1 MAAVID
7 WRLGAA
13 APTGLSE
20 EQSAYR
26 DAARDFARAQLAPHA
41 AQWDA
46 HSTFPREAIA
56 EAGEL
61 GFCGLYVDEAA
72 GGSGLSRLDA
82 AIVFEEL
89 AAADPST
96 AAFISIH
103 NMATWMFAAHA
114 GEAVRA
120 QWSADLAGGR
130 KLASYCLTEPGAGS
144 DAASLRTR
152 AVRDGG
158 DYVIDGAKAFI
169 SGAGCTD
176 LLVVMARTGGDGARG
191 ISAFAVPADAAGI
204 VYGRKE
210 EKMGWNSQPTRGI
223 AFEGVRVPASHRL
236 GQEGDGFKI
245 AMKGLD
251 GGRLNIA
258 SCSLGAAQGALDA
271 ARRYMGERRQFGKK
285 LAEFQALQFK
295 LADMA
300 TQLVAARQMVHTAA
314 RKVDAGTAD
323 ATVWCAMA
331 KRFATDAGFSI
342 CNEALQI
349 HGGYGYIREYPIER
363 LLRDCRVHQILE
375 GTNEIMRVIIA
386 RHLLN
391 SEEELR

>member
-1 MAAVID
+1 MD
-7 WRLGAA
+7 WQVRPA

-20 EQSAYR
+20 EQAAYR
-26 DAARDFARAQLAPHA
+26 EAARDFARAQLAPHA

-46 HSTFPREAIA
+46 HSVFPREAIA

-72 GGSGLSRLDA
+72 GGSGLTRLDA

-114 GEAVRA
+114 APALRA
-120 QWSADLAGGR
+120 RWGAELASGR

-152 AVRDGG
+152 ARRDGG

-169 SGAGCTD
+169 SGAGSTD
-176 LLVVMARTGGDGARG
+176 LLVVMARTGGDGASG
-191 ISAFAVPADAAGI
+191 ISAFAVPADAAGL

-223 AFEGVRVPASHRL
+223 SFEGVRVPADHLL
-236 GQEGDGFKI
+236 GAEGDGFKI

-314 RKVDAGTAD
+314 RKVDAGAGD

-363 LLRDCRVHQILE
+363 LMRDCRVHQILE

>member
-1 MAAVID
+1 MD
-7 WRLGAA
+7 WQVAA
-13 APTGLSE
+13 ALPTGLSE
-20 EQSAYR
+20 EQAAFR
-26 DAARDFARAQLAPHA
+26 EAARDFALAQLAPHA
-41 AQWDA
+41 AHWDA
-46 HSTFPREAIA
+46 TSEFPREAIA
-56 EAGEL
+56 HAGEL
-61 GFCGLYVDEAA
+61 GFCGLYVDEGA
-72 GGSGLSRLDA
+72 GGSGMTRLDA

-89 AAADPST
+89 AAVDPST

-103 NMATWMFAAHA
+103 NMATWMLTAHA

-120 QWSADLAGGR
+120 QWGAALASGR
-130 KLASYCLTEPGAGS
+130 RLASYCLTEPGAGS

-152 AVRDGG
+152 AVRDG
-158 DYVIDGAKAFI
+158 DHYVINGAKAFI
-169 SGAGCTD
+169 SGAGSTD
-176 LLVVMARTGGDGARG
+176 MLVVMARTGVEGARG
-191 ISAFAVPADAAGI
+191 ISAFAVPADSDGI
-204 VYGRKE
+204 AYGRKE

-223 AFEGVRVPASHRL
+223 AFQDVRVPAQNLL
-236 GQEGDGFKI
+236 GREGDGFKI

-300 TQLVAARQMVHTAA
+300 TQLVASRQMVHTAA
-314 RKVDAGTAD
+314 RKVDSGSSD

-331 KRFATDAGFSI
+331 KRFATDAGFAI

-349 HGGYGYIREYPIER
+349 HGGYGYMREYPIER

-391 SEEELR
+391 TDEELR